1 MQHTQEPAIQ
11 YDYIQDVQANMPQP
25 ASPKHSGS
33 LLVDRGGR
41 SRYLGHTAASEWLQD
56 VSNIGNNE
64 RDHYMAT
71 YLIYESSL
79 PQQEN
84 RVGLITPEVSR
95 MPSPVPSELPTAH
108 NETHATPQSATVI
121 QVTPGVG
128 GSFPFET
135 PNGAIDMKTLLGMLP
150 PSVEGDFLVDAF
162 YRYFSWK

>member
-1 MQHTQEPAIQ
+1 MQQSQEHAIQ
-11 YDYIQDVQANMPQP
+11 YDYGQHVQANTRQP

-56 VSNIGNNE
+56 VSRIEHNE
-64 RDHYMAT
+64 NRYDMAT
-71 YLIYESSL
+71 DLVHGSGVK
-79 PQQEN
+79 QQEN

-95 MPSPVPSELPTAH
+95 MPSPVPSEPPTAQH
-108 NETHATPQSATVI
+108 GSHATPQSAAVL

-135 PNGAIDMKTLLGMLP
+135 LSGAFDMKTLLGLLP

-162 YRYFSWK
+162 YRYFSWQ